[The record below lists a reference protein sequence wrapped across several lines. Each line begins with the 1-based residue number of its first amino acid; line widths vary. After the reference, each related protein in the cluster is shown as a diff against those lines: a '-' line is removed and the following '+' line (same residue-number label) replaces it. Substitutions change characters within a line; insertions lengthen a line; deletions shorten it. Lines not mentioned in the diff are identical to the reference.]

1 MHNRLRFANLTPS
14 LHLEWGYDV
23 DDKYDI
29 MYEFIDNLNNFDVL
43 PLKVIYSI
51 FTRMSSFH
59 MIFQTNIN

>member
-14 LHLEWGYDV
+14 LPLEWGYDV

-43 PLKVIYSI
+43 P
-51 FTRMSSFH
+51 
-59 MIFQTNIN
+59 